1 MKNRTLRTSHLIA
14 AAAML
19 LAFASCGS
27 KTQTYAAAD
36 GSVTATLNERTG
48 EWHLTGPDG
57 REIVPNYDSM
67 RVTEVSPDGHPM
79 TIVYYSGSVEHWRQ
93 YYSTMQLRSE
103 GDIVGGKREGRWVF
117 YHANGN
123 IQTEATFVGGVVRD
137 HLLQRP
143 CTDIDIVCVGR
154 QEGGEVHIG
163 IQLAHA
169 ASAALGGSH
178 VAVFKNFGTAS
189 FKYTVDGREYEL
201 EFVGARRESY
211 SRDSRKPVVEN
222 GTLEDDQRRRDFTVN
237 ALAVCLNNDRLGEL
251 IDPFGGIRDLDAGI
265 LRTPLDPDIT
275 FSDDPLRMMR
285 AVRFASQLG
294 FRIADDTFEAIGR
307 NAKRIEI
314 VSAERITTELNKIM
328 ASSNPSLGLKLMQKS
343 GLMQLV
349 MPEISALQGV
359 ETVDGKGHKDIFFHT
374 MQVLDNVA
382 AESDNLWLRW
392 AALLHDMGKPGVK
405 RYDARQ
411 GWTFHGHEARGA
423 HMVKRLFKRLRLPLG
438 EEMRY
443 VEKLVMLHM
452 RPIILAED
460 IVTDSAVRRL
470 LFEAGDDIDDL
481 MLLCHAD
488 ITTRNLDKQRRHRE
502 NFELVKRK
510 LVELEER
517 DRIRNFQPPVS
528 GEDIMRTFG
537 IGPCREIGTIK
548 DAIKDAILDGSIPN
562 ERDAAWQMMLS
573 LGADLGL
580 KLRE

>member
-1 MKNRTLRTSHLIA
+1 MIDLGLDLYRVIGLEADRLGIDA
-14 AAAML
+14 
-19 LAFASCGS
+19 
-27 KTQTYAAAD
+27 YA
-36 GSVTATLNERTG
+36 
-48 EWHLTGPDG
+48 
-57 REIVPNYDSM
+57 
-67 RVTEVSPDGHPM
+67 
-79 TIVYYSGSVEHWRQ
+79 
-93 YYSTMQLRSE
+93 
-103 GDIVGGKREGRWVF
+103 
-117 YHANGN
+117 
-123 IQTEATFVGGVVRD
+123 VGGVVRD

-143 CTDIDIVCVGR
+143 CTDIDVVCVGR

-169 ASAALGGSH
+169 ASEALGGSH
-178 VAVFKNFGTAS
+178 VSVFKNFGTAS
-189 FKYTVDGREYEL
+189 FRYTADGREYEL

-211 SRDSRKPVVEN
+211 SRDSRKPIVEN

-285 AVRFASQLG
+285 AVRFAAQLG

-328 ASSNPSLGLKLMQKS
+328 ASANPSLGLKLMQKC

-382 AESDNLWLRW
+382 GMSDNLWLRW
-392 AALLHDMGKPGVK
+392 AALLHDVGKPGVK

-423 HMVKRLFKRLRLPLG
+423 HMVKRIFKRLRLPLG

-528 GEDIMRTFG
+528 GEDIMTTFG

-548 DAIKDAILDGSIPN
+548 DAIKDAILDGRIPN
-562 ERDAAWQMMLS
+562 ERDAAWQMMLR
-573 LGADLGL
+573 LAADLGL
-580 KLRE
+580 KPKE

>member
-1 MKNRTLRTSHLIA
+1 MIDLGLDLYRVIGLEADRLGIDA
-14 AAAML
+14 
-19 LAFASCGS
+19 
-27 KTQTYAAAD
+27 YA
-36 GSVTATLNERTG
+36 
-48 EWHLTGPDG
+48 
-57 REIVPNYDSM
+57 
-67 RVTEVSPDGHPM
+67 
-79 TIVYYSGSVEHWRQ
+79 
-93 YYSTMQLRSE
+93 
-103 GDIVGGKREGRWVF
+103 
-117 YHANGN
+117 
-123 IQTEATFVGGVVRD
+123 VGGVVRD

-143 CTDIDIVCVGR
+143 CTDIDVVCVGR

-169 ASAALGGSH
+169 ASEALGGSH
-178 VAVFKNFGTAS
+178 VSVFKNFGTAS
-189 FKYTVDGREYEL
+189 FRYTVDGREYEL

-211 SRDSRKPVVEN
+211 SRDSRKPIVEN

-285 AVRFASQLG
+285 AVRFAAQLG

-328 ASSNPSLGLKLMQKS
+328 ASANPSLGLKLMQKC

-382 AESDNLWLRW
+382 GMSDNLWLRW
-392 AALLHDMGKPGVK
+392 AALLHDVGKPGVK
-405 RYDARQ
+405 RYDPRQ

-423 HMVKRLFKRLRLPLG
+423 HMVKRIFKRLRLPLG

-528 GEDIMRTFG
+528 GEDIMTTFG

-548 DAIKDAILDGSIPN
+548 DAIKDAILDGRIPN
-562 ERDAAWQMMLS
+562 ERDAAWQMMLR

-580 KLRE
+580 KPRE

>member
-1 MKNRTLRTSHLIA
+1 MIDLGLDLYRVIGLEADRLGIDA
-14 AAAML
+14 
-19 LAFASCGS
+19 
-27 KTQTYAAAD
+27 YA
-36 GSVTATLNERTG
+36 
-48 EWHLTGPDG
+48 
-57 REIVPNYDSM
+57 
-67 RVTEVSPDGHPM
+67 
-79 TIVYYSGSVEHWRQ
+79 
-93 YYSTMQLRSE
+93 
-103 GDIVGGKREGRWVF
+103 
-117 YHANGN
+117 
-123 IQTEATFVGGVVRD
+123 VGGVVRD

-143 CTDIDIVCVGR
+143 CTDIDVVCVGR

-169 ASAALGGSH
+169 ASEALGGSH
-178 VAVFKNFGTAS
+178 VSVFKNFGTAS
-189 FKYTVDGREYEL
+189 FRYTADGREYEL

-211 SRDSRKPVVEN
+211 SRDSRKPIVEN

-285 AVRFASQLG
+285 AVRFAAQLG

-314 VSAERITTELNKIM
+314 VSAERITSELNKIM
-328 ASSNPSLGLKLMQKS
+328 ASANPSLGLKLMQKC

-382 AESDNLWLRW
+382 GMSDNLWLRW
-392 AALLHDMGKPGVK
+392 AALLHDVGKPGVK

-423 HMVKRLFKRLRLPLG
+423 HMVKRIFKRLRLPLG

-528 GEDIMRTFG
+528 GEDIMTTFG

-548 DAIKDAILDGSIPN
+548 DAIKDAILDGRIPN
-562 ERDAAWQMMLS
+562 ERDAAWQMMLR
-573 LGADLGL
+573 LAADLGL
-580 KLRE
+580 KPKE

>member
-1 MKNRTLRTSHLIA
+1 MIDLGLDLYRVIGLEADRLGIDA
-14 AAAML
+14 
-19 LAFASCGS
+19 
-27 KTQTYAAAD
+27 YA
-36 GSVTATLNERTG
+36 
-48 EWHLTGPDG
+48 
-57 REIVPNYDSM
+57 
-67 RVTEVSPDGHPM
+67 
-79 TIVYYSGSVEHWRQ
+79 
-93 YYSTMQLRSE
+93 
-103 GDIVGGKREGRWVF
+103 
-117 YHANGN
+117 
-123 IQTEATFVGGVVRD
+123 VGGVVRD

-143 CTDIDIVCVGR
+143 CTDIDVVCVGR

-169 ASAALGGSH
+169 ASEALGGSH
-178 VAVFKNFGTAS
+178 VSVFKNFGTAS
-189 FKYTVDGREYEL
+189 FRYTADGREYEL

-211 SRDSRKPVVEN
+211 SRDSRKPIVEN

-237 ALAVCLNNDRLGEL
+237 ALAVCLNHDRLGEL

-328 ASSNPSLGLKLMQKS
+328 ASANPSLGLKLMQKC

-382 AESDNLWLRW
+382 GMSDNLWLRW
-392 AALLHDMGKPGVK
+392 AALLHDVGKPGVK

-423 HMVKRLFKRLRLPLG
+423 HMVKRIFKRLRLPLG

-528 GEDIMRTFG
+528 GEDIMTTFG

-548 DAIKDAILDGSIPN
+548 DAIKDAILDGRIPN
-562 ERDAAWQMMLS
+562 ERDAAWQMMLR
-573 LGADLGL
+573 LAADLGL
-580 KLRE
+580 KPKE

>member
-1 MKNRTLRTSHLIA
+1 MIDLGLDLYRVIGLEADRLGIDA
-14 AAAML
+14 
-19 LAFASCGS
+19 
-27 KTQTYAAAD
+27 YA
-36 GSVTATLNERTG
+36 
-48 EWHLTGPDG
+48 
-57 REIVPNYDSM
+57 
-67 RVTEVSPDGHPM
+67 
-79 TIVYYSGSVEHWRQ
+79 
-93 YYSTMQLRSE
+93 
-103 GDIVGGKREGRWVF
+103 
-117 YHANGN
+117 
-123 IQTEATFVGGVVRD
+123 VGGVVRD

-143 CTDIDIVCVGR
+143 CTDIDVVCVGR

-169 ASAALGGSH
+169 ASEALGGSH
-178 VAVFKNFGTAS
+178 VSVFKNFGTAS
-189 FKYTVDGREYEL
+189 FRYTVDGREYEL

-211 SRDSRKPVVEN
+211 SRDSRKPIVEN

-237 ALAVCLNNDRLGEL
+237 ALAVCLNHDRLGEL

-285 AVRFASQLG
+285 AVRFAAQLG

-328 ASSNPSLGLKLMQKS
+328 ASANPSLGLKLMQKC

-382 AESDNLWLRW
+382 GMSDNLWLRW
-392 AALLHDMGKPGVK
+392 AALLHDVGKPGVK

-423 HMVKRLFKRLRLPLG
+423 HMVKRIFKRLRLPLG

-470 LFEAGDDIDDL
+470 LFEAGNDIDDL

-528 GEDIMRTFG
+528 GEDIMTTFG

-548 DAIKDAILDGSIPN
+548 DAIKDAILDGRIPN
-562 ERDAAWQMMLS
+562 ERDAAWQMMLRI
-573 LGADLGL
+573 GADIGL
-580 KLRE
+580 KPRE